1 MREQVRRN
9 RGRCLATVVVSAAL
23 AGCVAYEAEDITLQK
38 SAAALPRHVGAL
50 TFDQAV
56 ALAMAQN
63 GEIKARE
70 AECRAAGLDV
80 MPTELQAQLQQE
92 SLALMIDP
100 FALLGLT
107 QRGASSFLAESR
119 ADEAAAALAQ
129 TRWRVVAGIAE
140 VFAHHRAL
148 DGLQGVPLVAVDS
161 EVFAA
166 AGLASP
172 VAIDQVRGAAA
183 AADAER
189 HAIDAEK
196 ATQTAELRQMLG
208 LSPASELDLVL
219 PAADWPQVPPADEEC
234 LLRRPDLALALARYR
249 TADAEFR
256 KAVADQYPSLMIGP
270 DAPLRGGT
278 IDPMAVLRLPL
289 GASGPA
295 EAARERRNA
304 ARSRVS
310 DALALAANE
319 ASSWAAQYATAVV
332 RERAAR
338 ASARASAHAFAAATA
353 ALHVE
358 VDAFERVSEK
368 APMAVRDAMEAREA
382 AIAAARARVRS
393 AVAAGWPA
401 AEARR

>member
-1 MREQVRRN
+1 MLRRLA
-9 RGRCLATVVVSAAL
+9 GRSGLVVFAAL
-23 AGCVAYEAEDITLQK
+23 AGCVAYESEDVTLEA
-38 SAAALPRHVGAL
+38 SAAALPRHVGLL
-50 TFDQAV
+50 TFEQAV

-70 AECRAAGLDV
+70 AECRAAGLDI
-80 MPTELQAQLQQE
+80 MPTELQGQLQQE

-100 FALLGLT
+100 LALLGLT
-107 QRGASSFLAESR
+107 QRGASSFLAETR
-119 ADEAAAALAQ
+119 AAEAAAALTQA
-129 TRWRVVAGIAE
+129 RWRTMAAIAE

-148 DGLQGVPLVAVDS
+148 DDLQQVPFVTVDG
-161 EVFAA
+161 EAFAA
-166 AGLASP
+166 AGLASS
-172 VAIDQVRGAAA
+172 VAVDQVHGAAMA
-183 AADAER
+183 AEAER
-189 HAIDAEK
+189 HAIDTEK
-196 ATQTAELRQMLG
+196 ATQIAELRQLLG

-219 PAADWPQVPPADEEC
+219 PPTDWPPLPKADEPT

-270 DAPLRGGT
+270 DVPLRGGA

-289 GASGPA
+289 GAAGPA
-295 EAARERRNA
+295 EAARERRTA
-304 ARSRVS
+304 ARSRLS

-319 ASSWAAQYATAVV
+319 ASSAVV
-332 RERAAR
+332 AHEAAVARSRAAHI
-338 ASARASAHAFAAATA
+338 SARASSHAFAAATA
-353 ALHVE
+353 ALQVE

-401 AEARR
+401 VEVRR

>member
-1 MREQVRRN
+1 MKNAMMRR
-9 RGRCLATVVVSAAL
+9 LAVGSLVVTTTAL
-23 AGCVAYEAEDITLQK
+23 AGCVAYEAEDVTLQQ
-38 SAAALPRHVGAL
+38 SAAALPRHVGTL

-56 ALAMAQN
+56 ALAMAHN
-63 GEIKARE
+63 GEIQARE

-80 MPTELQAQLQQE
+80 MPTELQGQLQQE

-100 FALLGLT
+100 LALLGLT

-119 ADEAAAALAQ
+119 ASEAAAALAQ
-129 TRWRVVAGIAE
+129 TRWRIVAAIAE

-148 DGLQGVPLVAVDS
+148 DGLQQVPVVAVDGEAFS
-161 EVFAA
+161 A

-183 AADAER
+183 SADAER
-189 HAIDAEK
+189 HAIAAEK
-196 ATQTAELRQMLG
+196 ATQIAELRQMLG

-219 PAADWPQVPPADEEC
+219 PSAEWPQVREADEEA

-270 DAPLRGGT
+270 DVPLRGGT
-278 IDPMAVLRLPL
+278 IDPMAILRLPL
-289 GASGPA
+289 GAAGPA
-295 EAARERRNA
+295 EAARERRDA
-304 ARSRVS
+304 ARCRLS

-319 ASSWAAQYATAVV
+319 AASSAAQHEVAVV
-332 RERAAR
+332 RERAVR
-338 ASARASAHAFAAATA
+338 ASARASAHALAAATA
-353 ALHVE
+353 ALQVE

-368 APMAVRDAMEAREA
+368 APMAVRDTMEAREA
-382 AIAAARARVRS
+382 AVAAARARVRS

>member
-1 MREQVRRN
+1 MLRRLA
-9 RGRCLATVVVSAAL
+9 GRSALVVSVAF
-23 AGCVAYEAEDITLQK
+23 AGCVAYDSEDVTLEA
-38 SAAALPRHVGAL
+38 SAASLPRRVGSL
-50 TFDQAV
+50 TFEQAV
-56 ALAMAQN
+56 ALAMAHN

-80 MPTELQAQLQQE
+80 MPTELQGQLQQE

-100 FALLGLT
+100 LALLGLT
-107 QRGASSFLAESR
+107 QRGASSFLAETR
-119 ADEAAAALAQ
+119 AAEAAAALTQA
-129 TRWRVVAGIAE
+129 RWRTMAAIAE

-148 DGLQGVPLVAVDS
+148 YDLQQVPFVTVDGEA
-161 EVFAA
+161 FAA
-166 AGLASP
+166 AGLASS
-172 VAIDQVRGAAA
+172 VAVDQVRGAAMA
-183 AADAER
+183 AEAER

-196 ATQTAELRQMLG
+196 ATQIAELRQLLG

-219 PAADWPQVPPADEEC
+219 PPADWPQMPRTDEPT

-270 DAPLRGGT
+270 DVPLRGGT

-289 GASGPA
+289 GAAGPA
-295 EAARERRNA
+295 EAARERRTA
-304 ARSRVS
+304 ARSRLS

-319 ASSWAAQYATAVV
+319 ASSAVVAHEAAVV
-332 RERAAR
+332 RSRAAHI
-338 ASARASAHAFAAATA
+338 SARASSHAFAAATA
-353 ALHVE
+353 ALQVE
-358 VDAFERVSEK
+358 LDAFERVSEK

-401 AEARR
+401 AEVPR

>member
-1 MREQVRRN
+1 MKNAMMRRFAV
-9 RGRCLATVVVSAAL
+9 GVFAVTTTSL
-23 AGCVAYEAEDITLQK
+23 AGCVAYEAEDVTLQK

-56 ALAMAQN
+56 ALAMAHN

-80 MPTELQAQLQQE
+80 MPTELQGQLQQE

-100 FALLGLT
+100 LALLGLT
-107 QRGASSFLAESR
+107 QRGASSLLAESR
-119 ADEAAAALAQ
+119 ATEAAAALAQ
-129 TRWRVVAGIAE
+129 TRWRIMAAIAD

-148 DGLQGVPLVAVDS
+148 DGLQPVPLVAVDS
-161 EVFAA
+161 EAFAT

-183 AADAER
+183 AATAER

-196 ATQTAELRQMLG
+196 ATQIAELRQMLG

-219 PAADWPQVPPADEEC
+219 PPADWPQVPPADEEA
-234 LLRRPDLALALARYR
+234 LLRRPDLTLALARYR

-256 KAVADQYPSLMIGP
+256 KAVAEQYPSLMIGP
-270 DAPLRGGT
+270 DVPLRGGA
-278 IDPMAVLRLPL
+278 IDPMAVLRLPI
-289 GASGPA
+289 GAAGPA

-304 ARSRVS
+304 ARSRLS
-310 DALALAANE
+310 DALAFAANE
-319 ASSWAAQYATAVV
+319 AASTVSQYEAAVV
-332 RERAAR
+332 REQAASVSAR
-338 ASARASAHAFAAATA
+338 ASARAFAAATA
-353 ALHVE
+353 ALQVE

-382 AIAAARARVRS
+382 AIASARARVRS

-401 AEARR
+401 AEAHR